1 MTKVQ
6 QDIVCHINNVIDW
19 TDTSVHQKVLQP
31 LWTWFNSHIFNHAR
45 FVSQDFIR
53 FNSNVDN
60 IFCCFRNFF
69 KFFFWEMNFFTV
81 NGSHFVSNTTHRKSI
96 CTVWRD

>member
-1 MTKVQ
+1 MHWLTKVQ

-45 FVSQDFIR
+45 FVSQDL
-53 FNSNVDN
+53 SD
-60 IFCCFRNFF
+60 
-69 KFFFWEMNFFTV
+69 
-81 NGSHFVSNTTHRKSI
+81 SI
-96 CTVWRD
+96 ATLITSFAALETSLSSFSGK